1 MRFVSTLSGR
11 PSLHPPNVMIA
22 MMKLIAMLLA
32 AGGMLACDGGAA
44 PSGTTQS
51 FDFSSGAQGW
61 EAAFADYPQG
71 QETLF
76 ELQSGH
82 QSLPAPLGPGRSG
95 LFISGNNHSDDLFMF
110 FKRRI
115 TGLQPRTS
123 YEARFMVE
131 FATDVPRGC
140 GGIGGAPGESV
151 YLKAGASAQ
160 EPLPQPDSS
169 GRMVLNVDK
178 GDQATG
184 GTAAVVL
191 GTIEN
196 SRPCDLTNRRW
207 ELKSL
212 ASDAAVQIATDDSEA
227 AWIFFGTDSGFEST
241 TTLYYTQIRIDLT
254 PVM

>member
-1 MRFVSTLSGR
+1 
-11 PSLHPPNVMIA
+11 MIA
-22 MMKLIAMLLA
+22 IAKEIAMLA
-32 AGGMLACDGGAA
+32 AAAGMLACDNGAA
-44 PSGTTQS
+44 PSGMAQS
-51 FDFSSGAQGW
+51 FDFSIGAQGW

-71 QETLF
+71 QEAFF

-82 QSLPAPLGPGRSG
+82 QPLPAPLGPGRSG

-115 TGLQPRTS
+115 TGLQPRTD

-140 GGIGGAPGESV
+140 GGIGGAPEESV
-151 YLKAGASAQ
+151 YVKAGASAE
-160 EPLPQPDSS
+160 EPLPEPDSS
-169 GRMVLNVDK
+169 GTMVLNVDK
-178 GDQATG
+178 GNQAAG

-196 SRPCDLTNRRW
+196 SRPCDLANRRW

-212 ASDAAVQIATDDSEA
+212 ASDAGVAVATDESAA
-227 AWIFFGTDSGFEST
+227 AWIFFGTDSGFEGT
-241 TTLYYTQIRIDLT
+241 TTLYYTQIRIDLV
-254 PVM
+254 PRR

>member
-1 MRFVSTLSGR
+1 
-11 PSLHPPNVMIA
+11 
-22 MMKLIAMLLA
+22 
-32 AGGMLACDGGAA
+32 
-44 PSGTTQS
+44 
-51 FDFSSGAQGW
+51 
-61 EAAFADYPQG
+61 
-71 QETLF
+71 
-76 ELQSGH
+76 
-82 QSLPAPLGPGRSG
+82 
-95 LFISGNNHSDDLFMF
+95 
-110 FKRRI
+110 
-115 TGLQPRTS
+115 
-123 YEARFMVE
+123 MVE
-131 FATDVPRGC
+131 FATDVPRRC

-178 GDQATG
+178 GDQAAG

-196 SRPCDLTNRRW
+196 SRPCDVANRRW

-227 AWIFFGTDSGFEST
+227 AWILFGTDSGFEGT